1 VINIT
6 PGLHIPTPRNLKSLK
21 ILILSYRSAPFG
33 GGQGIYVKDL
43 SKSLMDL
50 GHDVTVFSGPPY
62 PQLDNKIKL
71 IQSPGLNLFETFD
84 FKDRF
89 FKFINYKNK
98 TITDLYEFL
107 SVLFGGFPEMRTFG
121 ARAKKYILKNQYD
134 LVIDNQSV
142 SYGME
147 YIQILTPL
155 IEVIHHPIT
164 MDLKHELETNTNL
177 IYSLSRRR
185 WYSFLRMQKKVAPL
199 LQNILTPSYSSKK
212 DIINDFHVEPKNI
225 SVIHNAIDSNIFR
238 PYPEIERIP
247 HRLITTA
254 SADVPLK
261 GLDFT
266 LHAIA
271 ALAKDFDDI
280 ELLVIG
286 SSREGG
292 HTERLIKKLNLNER
306 VTFKT
311 GITKDEIAQEYARSS
326 VAIVSSLYEGF
337 GYPVAEAMSCS
348 IPLIATD
355 VASIPEITDDYA
367 ILIPPKNSVAIND
380 SIRKIFLKPNLYN
393 EIADRGRQHIK
404 TKFNWLFIGKQYE
417 ELMYKVIKNHKTIIK
432 GNNANF

>member
-1 VINIT
+1 
-6 PGLHIPTPRNLKSLK
+6 LASLK

-43 SKSLMDL
+43 SQALVNL
-50 GHDVTVFSGPPY
+50 GHEVTVFSGPPY
-62 PQLDNKIKL
+62 PELDKKIVL
-71 IQSPGLNLFETFD
+71 IRSPGLNLFETFN

-89 FKFINYKNK
+89 FKFINHKDK
-98 TITDLYEFL
+98 TTSDFYEFF

-121 ARAKKYILKNQYD
+121 VRAKKHVLKNKYD

-164 MDLKHELETNTNL
+164 MDLKYELSTSNNL
-177 IYSLSRRR
+177 IYRFSRHR

-199 LQNILTPSYSSKK
+199 LKNILTPSNNSKK
-212 DIINDFHVEPKNI
+212 DISKEFHVKPENI
-225 SVIHNAIDSNIFR
+225 SVIHNAVDSNIFR
-238 PYPEIERIP
+238 PYPEIKNLP
-247 HRLITTA
+247 QRLITIA

-261 GLDFT
+261 GLDFS
-266 LHAIA
+266 LY
-271 ALAKDFDDI
+271 ALADLSKEFQDI

-286 SSREGG
+286 TLRKGG
-292 HTERLIKKLNLNER
+292 HTDRLIKKLNLNER

-311 GITKDEIAQEYARSS
+311 GITKDEIAQEYAKSS

-355 VASIPEITDDYA
+355 VASIPEITDNFA
-367 ILIPPKNSVAIND
+367 ILIPPKDSDAIRD
-380 SIRKIFLKPNLYN
+380 SIRKILLEPDLYN
-393 EIADRGRQHIK
+393 KVAAKGRLHIK
-404 TKFNWLFIGKQYE
+404 NKFNWQTIGKQYE
-417 ELMYKVIKNHKTIIK
+417 ELMNKVIKNHTTIIK
-432 GNNANF
+432 GNNANL

>member
-1 VINIT
+1 MA
-6 PGLHIPTPRNLKSLK
+6 SLK

-43 SKSLMDL
+43 SQALVNL
-50 GHDVTVFSGPPY
+50 GHEVTVFSGPPY
-62 PQLDNKIKL
+62 PELDKKIVL
-71 IQSPGLNLFETFD
+71 IQSPGLNLFETFN

-89 FKFINYKNK
+89 FKFINHKDK
-98 TITDLYEFL
+98 TTSDFYEFF

-121 ARAKKYILKNQYD
+121 VRAKKHVLKNKYD

-164 MDLKHELETNTNL
+164 MDLKYELSTSNNL
-177 IYSLSRRR
+177 IYRFSRHR

-199 LQNILTPSYSSKK
+199 LKNILTPSNNSKK
-212 DIINDFHVEPKNI
+212 DISKEFHVKPENI
-225 SVIHNAIDSNIFR
+225 SVIHNAVDSNIFR
-238 PYPEIERIP
+238 PYPEIKNLP
-247 HRLITTA
+247 QRLITTA

-261 GLDFT
+261 GLDFS
-266 LHAIA
+266 LY
-271 ALAKDFDDI
+271 ALADLSKEFQDI

-286 SSREGG
+286 TLRKGG
-292 HTERLIKKLNLNER
+292 HTDRLIKKLNLNER

-311 GITKDEIAQEYARSS
+311 GITKDEIAQEYAKSS

-355 VASIPEITDDYA
+355 VASIPEITDNFA
-367 ILIPPKNSVAIND
+367 ILIPPKDSDAIRD
-380 SIRKIFLKPNLYN
+380 SIRKILLEPDLYN
-393 EIADRGRQHIK
+393 KVAAKGRLHIK
-404 TKFNWLFIGKQYE
+404 NKFNWQTIGKQYE
-417 ELMYKVIKNHKTIIK
+417 ELMNKVIKNHTTIIK
-432 GNNANF
+432 GNNANL

>member
-1 VINIT
+1 MA
-6 PGLHIPTPRNLKSLK
+6 SLK

-43 SKSLMDL
+43 SQALVNL
-50 GHDVTVFSGPPY
+50 GHEVTVFSGPPY
-62 PQLDNKIKL
+62 PELDKKIVL
-71 IQSPGLNLFETFD
+71 IQSPGLNLFETFN

-89 FKFINYKNK
+89 FKFINHKDK
-98 TITDLYEFL
+98 TTSDFYEFF

-121 ARAKKYILKNQYD
+121 VRAKKHVLKNKYD

-164 MDLKHELETNTNL
+164 MDLKYELSTNNNL
-177 IYSLSRRR
+177 IYRFSRHR

-199 LQNILTPSYSSKK
+199 LRNILTPSNNSKK
-212 DIINDFHVEPKNI
+212 DISKEFHVKPENI
-225 SVIHNAIDSNIFR
+225 SVIHNAVDSNIFR
-238 PYPEIERIP
+238 PYPEIKNLSQ
-247 HRLITTA
+247 RLITTA

-261 GLDFT
+261 GLDFS
-266 LHAIA
+266 LY
-271 ALAKDFDDI
+271 ALADLSKEFQDI

-286 SSREGG
+286 TLRKGG
-292 HTERLIKKLNLNER
+292 HTDRLIKKLNLNDR
-306 VTFKT
+306 VIFKT
-311 GITKDEIAQEYARSS
+311 GISKDEIAQEYAKSS

-355 VASIPEITDDYA
+355 VASIPEITDNFA
-367 ILIPPKNSVAIND
+367 ILIPPKDSDAIRD
-380 SIRKIFLKPNLYN
+380 SIRKILLEPDLYN
-393 EIADRGRQHIK
+393 KVAAKGRLHIK
-404 TKFNWLFIGKQYE
+404 NKFNWQTIGKQYE
-417 ELMYKVIKNHKTIIK
+417 ELMNKVIKNHTTIIK
-432 GNNANF
+432 GNNANL

>member
-1 VINIT
+1 MA
-6 PGLHIPTPRNLKSLK
+6 SLK

-43 SKSLMDL
+43 SQALVNL
-50 GHDVTVFSGPPY
+50 GHEVTVFSGPPY
-62 PQLDNKIKL
+62 PELDKKIVL
-71 IQSPGLNLFETFD
+71 IQSPGLNLFETFN

-89 FKFINYKNK
+89 FKFINHKDK
-98 TITDLYEFL
+98 TTSDFYEFF

-121 ARAKKYILKNQYD
+121 VRAKKHVLKNKYD

-164 MDLKHELETNTNL
+164 MDLKYELSTNNNL
-177 IYSLSRRR
+177 IYRFSRHR

-199 LQNILTPSYSSKK
+199 LRNILTPSNNSKK
-212 DIINDFHVEPKNI
+212 DISKEFHVKPENI
-225 SVIHNAIDSNIFR
+225 SVIHNAVDSNIFR
-238 PYPEIERIP
+238 PYPEIKNLP
-247 HRLITTA
+247 QRLITTA

-261 GLDFT
+261 GLDFS
-266 LHAIA
+266 LY
-271 ALAKDFDDI
+271 ALADLSKEFQDI

-286 SSREGG
+286 TLRKGG
-292 HTERLIKKLNLNER
+292 HTDRLIKKLNLNDR
-306 VTFKT
+306 VIFKT
-311 GITKDEIAQEYARSS
+311 GISKDEIAQEYAKSS

-355 VASIPEITDDYA
+355 VASIPEITDNFA
-367 ILIPPKNSVAIND
+367 ILIPPKDSDAIRDSV
-380 SIRKIFLKPNLYN
+380 RKIFLEPDLYKKV
-393 EIADRGRQHIK
+393 AAKGRLHIK
-404 TKFNWLFIGKQYE
+404 NKFNWQTIGKQYE
-417 ELMYKVIKNHKTIIK
+417 ELMNKVIKNHTTIIK
-432 GNNANF
+432 GNNANL

>member
-1 VINIT
+1 MA
-6 PGLHIPTPRNLKSLK
+6 SLK

-43 SKSLMDL
+43 SQALVNL
-50 GHDVTVFSGPPY
+50 GHEVTVFSGPPY
-62 PQLDNKIKL
+62 PELDKKIVL
-71 IQSPGLNLFETFD
+71 IQSPGLNLFETFN

-89 FKFINYKNK
+89 FKFINHKDK
-98 TITDLYEFL
+98 TTSDFYEFF

-121 ARAKKYILKNQYD
+121 VRAKKHVLKNKYD

-164 MDLKHELETNTNL
+164 MDLKYELSTSNNL
-177 IYSLSRRR
+177 IYRFSRHR

-199 LQNILTPSYSSKK
+199 LKNILTPSNNSKK
-212 DIINDFHVEPKNI
+212 DISKEFHVKPENI
-225 SVIHNAIDSNIFR
+225 SVIHNAVDSNIFR
-238 PYPEIERIP
+238 PYPEIKNLP
-247 HRLITTA
+247 QRLITTA

-261 GLDFT
+261 GLDFS
-266 LHAIA
+266 LY
-271 ALAKDFDDI
+271 ALADLSKEFQDI

-286 SSREGG
+286 TLRKGG
-292 HTERLIKKLNLNER
+292 HTDRLIKKLNLNER

-311 GITKDEIAQEYARSS
+311 GITKDEIAQEYSKSS

-355 VASIPEITDDYA
+355 VASIPEITDNFA
-367 ILIPPKNSVAIND
+367 ILIPPKDSDAIRD
-380 SIRKIFLKPNLYN
+380 SIRKILLEPDLYN
-393 EIADRGRQHIK
+393 KVAAKGRLHIK
-404 TKFNWLFIGKQYE
+404 NKFNWQTIGKQYE
-417 ELMYKVIKNHKTIIK
+417 ELMNKVIKNHTTIIK
-432 GNNANF
+432 GNNANL